1 MKHIIT
7 FLNILVMTTLN
18 MNAQDLQKHQWENRL
33 VLIFAENEKLEV
45 YQNQLEELI
54 SSKEG
59 LTDRKIIIYYILPEK
74 YKIGIYPES
83 KWEKSDELFK
93 KFSKNDSQFKVV
105 LIGLDGGIK
114 LQQNK
119 LLSIEKLFSTIDKMP
134 MRRIEIKNKN
144 K

>member
-33 VLIFAENEKLEV
+33 VLIFAENETQEV